1 MEQYAA
7 YHPQK
12 KGGFQLDPRTK
23 ILFMIFVTT
32 LMFFA
37 YEDMVLVTVFG
48 AIPFVL
54 LLLNKQRKTALIYG
68 GLFIL
73 AIVAVQIKDMVTLPQ
88 VLNSILV
95 LLIALVMRLF
105 PTFMFGYYLIES
117 TKANEFITAMKRWH
131 VSEKFIIPVTVVFR
145 FIPTIQEESRFITDA
160 MRMREIQFGTK
171 KFLKNPG
178 AFLEYR
184 LIPLMIS
191 IAKIG
196 EELSAAALTRGLG
209 NPVKRTNIAV
219 IGFGVYDVLIL
230 IISIVLLIWTFI

>member
-12 KGGFQLDPRTK
+12 KSGFQLDPRTK
-23 ILFMIFVTT
+23 ILFMVFVTT
-32 LMFFA
+32 MMFFV
-37 YEDMVLVTVFG
+37 YEDIVLVTVFA

-54 LLLNKQRKTALIYG
+54 LLLNGQKKTALIYG

-73 AIVAVQIKDMVTLPQ
+73 AIIAVYIKNIVVLPQ
-88 VLNSILV
+88 VLNAILV

-105 PTFMFGYYLIES
+105 PTFMMGYYIIES

-131 VSEKFIIPVTVVFR
+131 ISEKFIIPVTVMFR

-160 MRMREIQFGTK
+160 MRMREIFGTK
-171 KFLKNPG
+171 KFFQNPG

-184 LIPLMIS
+184 LIPLMMS

-209 NPVKRTNIAV
+209 GPMKRTNITV
-219 IGFGVYDVLIL
+219 VGFGLYDALIFGV
-230 IISIVLLIWTFI
+230 SIVLLICTFI